1 MRIRQWAEPIDRESF
16 DPADYQLPLG
26 CSETGA
32 VMFLR
37 FSIDYDQDQ
46 AGHHLLVVAVQ
57 SVVGVQEDG
66 ETRFYAYASHRH
78 MGLADTWINGPD
90 PSLLR
95 DLELANMTT
104 IGAHEI
110 RDQCAMPPSYG
121 SFALV
126 DKLCEWISSQMEI
139 EEQFLRVCGS
149 RMSYNDAVTIQED
162 HGGIVYRDG
171 WTLPNGDDAWRW
183 TENQAELVDHRPDLG
198 EIPLSAWLIA
208 NWDESL
214 LMAKGGEA

>member
-1 MRIRQWAEPIDRESF
+1 MRIQDFSDHIDAGSF
-16 DPADYQLPLG
+16 DPTDYQLSLR
-26 CSETGA
+26 SEDGH
-32 VMFLR
+32 MLYLR

-57 SVVGVQEDG
+57 SVAEAKEDG
-66 ETRFYAYASHRH
+66 ETVFNACASYRN
-78 MGLADTWINGPD
+78 MGLADTWVNGPD

-95 DLELANMTT
+95 DLELADMTT

-110 RDQCAMPPSYG
+110 RDQCAMSPSYG

-139 EEQFLRVCGS
+139 EEQFLRVCGD

-171 WTLPNGDDAWRW
+171 GSLFNGDDAWRW
-183 TENQAELVDHRPDLG
+183 TEEAHILVDHRPDLG